1 MAVNIG
7 SAVTTGAAQND
18 AFQFSAAVP
27 LDSRVAVWNLVSLV
41 ALKTWRSDQ
50 YIYDGLIC
58 CVLSTHDIYVFKGW
72 PLVNGV
78 EDRNFY
84 PTNTNFLNKNGE
96 LLDAYKDTSPTLIDK
111 VNTYWTK
118 IPSQTDLETNKKDL
132 FSFQGVASAIDADHC
147 TLTIGP
153 ASRGTTTSGYS
164 FSVSD
169 YKVDIEGDTYFYW
182 SSTAK
187 GAPTGVWT
195 RGDFANGTKTY
206 TKSQFTANIF
216 VYGGETY
223 YETGETAIVQNV
235 KRTKYLTLDGD
246 ILWVDTDNYIY
257 ETSASTTKVQ
267 TDAVTLDRDSEVVF
281 FTEDKTTL
289 SDVLNSGKAEKATN
303 GNGSDIKS
311 NKGHVYQLGEE
322 EYASNGTIWVQLGSP
337 KEDWIVIK

>member
-84 PTNTNFLNKNGE
+84 PTNTNFLNENGE

-147 TLTIGP
+147 TLTIGNP
-153 ASRGTTTSGYS
+153 TLSNVT
-164 FSVSD
+164 
-169 YKVDIEGDTYFYW
+169 YKVWTYRVDVEGDTYMFWADASAKTQPTIGYW
-182 SSTAK
+182 LRD
-187 GAPTGVWT
+187 P
-195 RGDFANGTKTY
+195 FQNGSMTY
-206 TKSQFTANIF
+206 TLSSSKANILI
-216 VYGGETY
+216 YNSENY
-223 YETGETAIVQNV
+223 YETGTVVND
-235 KRTKYLTLDGD
+235 RTQYLSLDGKD
-246 ILWVDTDNYIY
+246 IWVNGSDVY
-257 ETSASTTKVQ
+257 ETSDSTTP
-267 TDAVTLDRDSEVVF
+267 L
-281 FTEDKTTL
+281 TTQ
-289 SDVLNSGKAEKATN
+289 SGKAETHDVYFFTEATKLTGVTQASGT
-303 GNGSDIKS
+303 GNAVQASPS

>member
-1 MAVNIG
+1 MG
-7 SAVTTGAAQND
+7 KEYRKAVTGSSVQPAGMQFQAGA
-18 AFQFSAAVP
+18 P
-27 LDSRVAVWNLVSLV
+27 LDDRMVVNNKESLIHQCL
-41 ALKTWRSDQ
+41 A
-50 YIYDGLIC
+50 DGTGGVQWLYNGQITC
-58 CVLSTHDIYVFKGW
+58 DKETGDIYVLMDKSK
-72 PLVNGV
+72 L
-78 EDRNFY
+78 
-84 PTNTNFLNKNGE
+84 T
-96 LLDAYKDTSPTLIDK
+96 LLSTDDLDKLSPTEIDDAIK
-111 VNTYWTK
+111 AAWTK

-153 ASRGTTTSGYS
+153 ASRGTTTPGYS

-235 KRTKYLTLDGD
+235 ERTKYLTLDGD

-267 TDAVTLDRDSEVVF
+267 TDAVTLDSDSEVVF

>member
-1 MAVNIG
+1 MAASIG
-7 SAVTTGAAQND
+7 LTATSGKTQGVPFIFTTN
-18 AFQFSAAVP
+18 VP
-27 LDSRVAVWNLVSLV
+27 LDNRVVVYNRVSLV
-41 ALKTWRSDQ
+41 TIDTWTKYDF
-50 YIYDGLIC
+50 IYPGLIC
-58 CVLSTHDIYVFKGW
+58 CVLSTQEIYVFKGY
-72 PLVNGV
+72 N
-78 EDRNFY
+78 DSTRKRDFY
-84 PTNTNFLNKNGE
+84 SKTDI
-96 LLDAYKDTSPTLIDK
+96 LDKETQDLKSTYADNSDTVVSK

-235 KRTKYLTLDGD
+235 ERTKYLTLDGD

>member
-1 MAVNIG
+1 MKYDKFVDGKNPQGNAMRFE
-7 SAVTTGAAQND
+7 TGAPLDDRTCVKYKKSLIAKSAFKDITWIFKGMMTAVQETGEIYVLKVTPGDTKGDGTKHKMILYTDAELDAMSNTDAQN
-18 AFQFSAAVP
+18 A
-27 LDSRVAVWNLVSLV
+27 
-41 ALKTWRSDQ
+41 
-50 YIYDGLIC
+50 
-58 CVLSTHDIYVFKGW
+58 
-72 PLVNGV
+72 
-78 EDRNFY
+78 
-84 PTNTNFLNKNGE
+84 
-96 LLDAYKDTSPTLIDK
+96 ID
-111 VNTYWTK
+111 NYWTK

-235 KRTKYLTLDGD
+235 ERTKYLTLDGD